1 LSCSLHVGAGGGR
14 CPHAF
19 VRCFGFSHTP
29 FFSTCELT
37 NGPNHSSIGLFRPV
51 KWAIHSLPRARELL
65 RAGVG
70 ILGQGHTPHSGS
82 ALACWRVLP
91 RAGPRRASAS
101 GRSQTSRVRSRTVR
115 PCVPSQAQAVA
126 RRSSHRHRTPA
137 IGTNGRDASAMRT
150 WIPCR
155 WAVRNQA
162 HRADAVERS
171 EKRSPTRIQ
180 AIHAGQGAWS
190 SGGPA
195 AAARPPWP
203 AHAAQRWRAPPG
215 RCRGRRCRRPR
226 SHSLGPALSARGPR
240 QARLAR
246 RGPAQMP
253 PDGVVQ

>member
-137 IGTNGRDASAMRT
+137 VGANCRDASAMRT
-150 WIPCR
+150 WTPCR

-162 HRADAVERS
+162 HRADA
-171 EKRSPTRIQ
+171 
-180 AIHAGQGAWS
+180 
-190 SGGPA
+190 
-195 AAARPPWP
+195 AAR
-203 AHAAQRWRAPPG
+203 
-215 RCRGRRCRRPR
+215 
-226 SHSLGPALSARGPR
+226 S
-240 QARLAR
+240 
-246 RGPAQMP
+246 
-253 PDGVVQ
+253 